1 MIIEALEATHQ
12 KGIAH
17 LDIKL
22 ENLLFDKNYV
32 LKLADFGFAT

>member
-1 MIIEALEATHQ
+1 MHQ

-22 ENLLFDKNYV
+22 ENLLLDKNYN
-32 LKLADFGFAT
+32 LKIADFGFSTSDQLL